1 MTVVAGDVFIA
12 DWVNDRIRKITAA
25 TGPASSASLLSP
37 TGVAVDADGNVY
49 IAESDVLYAG
59 VSGGYAGLYQINLKV
74 SVQCPTETRPWL

>member
-1 MTVVAGDVFIA
+1 
-12 DWVNDRIRKITAA
+12 
-25 TGPASSASLLSP
+25 
-37 TGVAVDADGNVY
+37 VDADGNVY